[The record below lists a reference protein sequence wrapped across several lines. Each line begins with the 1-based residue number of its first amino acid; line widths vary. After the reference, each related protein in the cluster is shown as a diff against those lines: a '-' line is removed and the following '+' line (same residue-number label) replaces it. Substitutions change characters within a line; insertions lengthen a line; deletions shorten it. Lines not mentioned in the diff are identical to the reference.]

1 MTCSPPHNSTVPRI
15 RGRDG
20 PDLESG
26 FSLIEAVVATTV
38 LSVAVVSLAE
48 LLSTATR
55 LDAASRQATRAVIL
69 AEQKL
74 EQLQALASYVDDGG
88 VVVSDVSSNLAAF
101 AATPA
106 CAAAT
111 SGAAVGLTTSPAGT
125 LTTNMDGYVDYVD
138 VHGCG
143 LGGGVVPPAGSAFI
157 RRWSIRP
164 SAGGPGTLVFEV
176 LVTERELRTTGYAS
190 GSGGRRR
197 DEARLVGVKTRR
209 TP

>member
-1 MTCSPPHNSTVPRI
+1 MTCPAAHNFTVPR
-15 RGRDG
+15 RSVRRR

-55 LDAASRQATRAVIL
+55 VNATSRQATRAVIL

-74 EQLQALASYVDDGG
+74 EQLRALAWYVEDGG

-101 AATPA
+101 PATPA

-111 SGAAVGLTTSPAGT
+111 NGAAVGLTTSPTGT
-125 LTTNMDGYVDYVD
+125 LTTNVDGYVDYVD
-138 VHGCG
+138 AHGCG

-164 SAGGPGTLVFEV
+164 SDIGPGTLAFEV
-176 LVTERELRTTGYAS
+176 LVSERGLRTAGDGS
-190 GSGGRRR
+190 GSGGRRP
-197 DEARLVGVKTRR
+197 DETRLAGVKTRR